1 MRMNKK
7 IVVIGSCNTDMVVNM
22 ERLPLPGE
30 TLIGGK
36 FFMNP
41 GGKGANQAVAAAR
54 LGGNVTFV
62 AKVGNDTFGQR
73 AIEQYQAEGI
83 ETRYVK
89 VDGEN
94 PSGVALIMVDAQGE
108 NSIAVASGANAQ
120 LLPPDID
127 RAAEAISKAG
137 ILLMQLETP
146 MRTVDYAARIA
157 KEKGAKVI
165 LNPAPAHTLPDSLLR
180 NLYMLIANETEAE
193 FISGTQITDMD
204 SVARAAD
211 IISHKGVEHVVIT
224 LGAKGAFV
232 KEKGSY
238 HQIPG
243 HKVKAVDAT
252 AAGDTFCGAL
262 CVALSEGKSITEAVE
277 FANQCAAITVTRMGA
292 QSSVPHRREVD
303 SPSPERC
310 ANT

>member
-83 ETRYVK
+83 ETRYVM

-157 KEKGAKVI
+157 K
-165 LNPAPAHTLPDSLLR
+165 
-180 NLYMLIANETEAE
+180 
-193 FISGTQITDMD
+193 
-204 SVARAAD
+204 
-211 IISHKGVEHVVIT
+211 
-224 LGAKGAFV
+224 
-232 KEKGSY
+232 
-238 HQIPG
+238 
-243 HKVKAVDAT
+243 
-252 AAGDTFCGAL
+252 
-262 CVALSEGKSITEAVE
+262 
-277 FANQCAAITVTRMGA
+277 
-292 QSSVPHRREVD
+292 
-303 SPSPERC
+303 
-310 ANT
+310 